1 MADDAELAF
10 LDAQKEYDP
19 TMSYAPVG
27 DDDDGEG
34 DEEYD
39 PATTYSPRE
48 PSEQSA
54 SMRESAGNTPRL
66 DADTG
71 CENGL
76 KPLPAPADAE
86 ASAAPTPSKQPR
98 TRGGFVDESEDE
110 EEEPIEQSKTAASA
124 LLNASGSAE
133 SPQPSFT
140 NTPNNTLP
148 TPDVQLHSAQDQG
161 PPSLLSAS
169 VAVNKPA
176 PFIASTVPNRSTPM
190 QGATKPGAPDLLN
203 PASGRQST
211 APVTPV
217 PTSTTLPK
225 ARLPQD
231 RIGILEDRIAEDPRG
246 DIEAWLSLIEE
257 HRRRHKNDE
266 ARTVFDRFLKTFP
279 TAGDQWVEFIA
290 FETELDELQK
300 VEVLF
305 SKSVPLAPHV
315 PLYSSYIDFIRRRYN
330 LTTDQSGQNRQI
342 ITQAYEFVLDQV
354 GIDISAGKLWLDY
367 IEMLK
372 TGPGALGGTNWQDM
386 QKMDTLRKVYQRAVS
401 IPHGATLEI
410 WREYDKFEMG
420 LNKVSGRKHLQE
432 KSPSYMTARSA
443 INVLDNNI
451 TKGVNRTTLP
461 RLPPAPG
468 FDGHDD
474 YSNQVKL
481 WMNWIQWEK
490 SDPVEVATDDRALYN
505 KRVLHLYKNALMALR
520 FWPELWYDA
529 AEWCFESGLQQ
540 DGEKFLNEGIEANPE
555 SSLLAFRKA
564 SQVELRTDFED
575 GQAGLVAKGK
585 AVREP
590 YMKLLNT
597 IYDLTAQTKKRE
609 EHSIARAKEGFEAQ
623 KKAEEA
629 ARSMADRNGDDGDDE
644 DEDEQTRRLQEKEQ
658 AFNSQ
663 LQAISAG
670 YNAQTQ
676 VLKKTLTYAWI
687 ALMRAMR
694 RVQGK
699 GAPGAEVGGFRSV
712 FAEARKKG
720 KLLSEAYVASAL
732 IEHHCYQDPAANK
745 IFERGMKLFPEDEHF
760 ALEYIEHLIKLND
773 STNARAVFETVVGK
787 VTSKPENIHRAKA
800 LFLFFHNYES
810 QFGELAQITRLEQR
824 MLVLYPEDPQLQR
837 FSQRFS
843 GPTFDPTTVRP
854 IISPRTQMKPVMPNI
869 MASTEEPLPVLPP
882 QMEQRLASP
891 PILNSP
897 HLGNLMPVANSP
909 KRPLEDADDNNQ
921 PRKLARGESPALK
934 GAAGRRLDAA
944 RRNLATSGNTPVV
957 QGPTPLAREIN
968 FLLSIIPPAHTYKE
982 TRFKPEAMVELLRNI
997 TQIQVPVLP
1006 GGGQASQ
1013 RWGTTPSTAQ
1023 QVASIKEKYGN
1034 PMLGGHMHTS
1044 SIGSARGL

>member
-10 LDAQKEYDP
+10 LNAQKEYDP
-19 TMSYAPVG
+19 STAYDPAG
-27 DDDDGEG
+27 GE
-34 DEEYD
+34 EEYD
-39 PATTYSPRE
+39 PANSYSPQA
-48 PSEQSA
+48 PSEHSA
-54 SMRESAGNTPRL
+54 SMPESAGNTPQL
-66 DADTG
+66 AADSEG
-71 CENGL
+71 ENSL
-76 KPLPAPADAE
+76 QPHPVPVSAE
-86 ASAAPTPSKQPR
+86 VSAAPTPSKQPR

-110 EEEPIEQSKTAASA
+110 EEEPVAQPKTAASA
-124 LLNASGSAE
+124 LLSATGPAE
-133 SPQPSFT
+133 SPQRSFS
-140 NTPNNTLP
+140 NTPNNTVP

-161 PPSLLSAS
+161 PSSLLSAS
-169 VAVNKPA
+169 VAVNESA
-176 PFIASTVPNRSTPM
+176 PSLASSVPNGSTPVPD
-190 QGATKPGAPDLLN
+190 ATKPGAPDFLN
-203 PASGRQST
+203 IASGRQS
-211 APVTPV
+211 AAVTPV
-217 PTSTTLPK
+217 PTSTALPK

-257 HRRRHKNDE
+257 HRRRHKTDD
-266 ARTVFDRFLKTFP
+266 ARAVFERFFKIFP
-279 TAGDQWVEFIA
+279 TAGEQWVEFIA

-305 SKSVPLAPHV
+305 GKSVPLAPYV

-354 GIDISAGKLWLDY
+354 GIDVNSGRLWLDY
-367 IEMLK
+367 LEMLK
-372 TGPGALGGTNWQDM
+372 SGPGIVGGTNWQDM

-401 IPHGATLEI
+401 IPHNATLEI
-410 WREYDKFEMG
+410 WREYDKFELGM
-420 LNKVSGRKHLQE
+420 NKVSGRKHLQE

-451 TKGVNRTTLP
+451 MRGVNRTTLP

-474 YSNQVKL
+474 YMNQVKL
-481 WMNWIQWEK
+481 WKNWIQWEK
-490 SDPVEVATDDRALYN
+490 SDPVEVATDDRPLYN
-505 KRVLHLYKNALMALR
+505 KRVLHIYKSALMSLR

-540 DGEKFLNEGIEANPE
+540 EGDKFLSDGIEANPE
-555 SSLLAFRKA
+555 SCLLAFRKA

-575 GQAGLVAKGK
+575 GQPGLIAKGK

-590 YMKLLNT
+590 YIKLLDT

-609 EHSIARAKEGFEAQ
+609 EHSIARAKEAFEAQ
-623 KKAEEA
+623 KKADEA
-629 ARSMADRNGDDGDDE
+629 ARAIAQSNGDDRDDE
-644 DEDEQTRRLQEKEQ
+644 DDDELTKRLQEKEM
-658 AFNSQ
+658 AFNGQ

-670 YNAQTQ
+670 YNAQTHI
-676 VLKKTLTYAWI
+676 LKKTLTYAWI

-699 GAPGAEVGGFRSV
+699 GSPGAEVGGFRSV
-712 FAEARKKG
+712 FAEARKRG

-760 ALEYIEHLIKLND
+760 ALEYIKHLIKLND

-787 VTSKPENIHRAKA
+787 ITSKPENVHRAKP
-800 LFLFFHNYES
+800 LFLFFHDYEA
-810 QFGELAQITRLEQR
+810 QFGELAQITKLELR
-824 MLVLYPEDPQLQR
+824 MLTLYPEDPQLQR
-837 FSQRFS
+837 FAQRFS
-843 GPTFDPTTVRP
+843 GPTFDPTTARP
-854 IISPRTQMKPVMPNI
+854 IISPRTQMKPVMPSVMTSI
-869 MASTEEPLPVLPP
+869 EEPQQAAPP
-882 QMEQRLASP
+882 QIEHRLASP
-891 PILNSP
+891 PPVNSP
-897 HLGNLMPVANSP
+897 HLGNLLPVANINSP
-909 KRPLEDADDNNQ
+909 KRPLEDADDGGQ

-944 RRNLATSGNTPVV
+944 RRNLTNAAGGTPVA

-982 TRFKPEAMVELLRNI
+982 TRFRPEAMVDMLRRLA
-997 TQIQVPVLP
+997 QIPLP
-1006 GGGQASQ
+1006 SLPAGAQAPAPQ
-1013 RWGTTPSTAQ
+1013 RWGTTPTTAQ
-1023 QVASIKEKYGN
+1023 QLASIQEKYGN
-1034 PMLGGHMHTS
+1034 QNGGHQHTPS
-1044 SIGSARGL
+1044 AGSAWGQ